1 MAASG
6 LTRVEAAGFGQ
17 SGRPLI
23 FGSGFFGGSVRSLY
37 RKASV
42 ILAFDVLVT
51 TSRKSAS
58 TVVLTAKRRIT
69 VHESQMTHHSQ
80 THFLSHSSAQQATC
94 FY

>member
-58 TVVLTAKRRIT
+58 TVV
-69 VHESQMTHHSQ
+69 
-80 THFLSHSSAQQATC
+80 
-94 FY
+94 